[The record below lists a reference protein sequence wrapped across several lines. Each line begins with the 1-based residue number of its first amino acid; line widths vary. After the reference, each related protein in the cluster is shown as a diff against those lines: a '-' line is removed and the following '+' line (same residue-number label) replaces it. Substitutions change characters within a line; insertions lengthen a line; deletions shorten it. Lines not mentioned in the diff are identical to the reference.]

1 MSKQC
6 RLTTIDNPFSPFDDF
21 KNWFLFDEEHN
32 YHTCA
37 YLSRIARTSDQL
49 TDYENDLENERAID
63 EILENDFIG
72 IYMKVY
78 SSK

>member
-32 YHTCA
+32 YHTCS
-37 YLSRIARTSDQL
+37 YLSRIARTSDSL
-49 TDYENDLENERAID
+49 SESENELENERAID
-63 EILENDFIG
+63 EILEHDFLG
-72 IYMKVY
+72 IYIKVFA
-78 SSK
+78 SE

>member
-1 MSKQC
+1 MSRQC

-37 YLSRIARTSDQL
+37 YLSRIARTSDLL
-49 TDYENDLENERAID
+49 TDYENELENERAID
-63 EILENDFIG
+63 EIIENDFIG
-72 IYMKVY
+72 IYTKVY

>member
-1 MSKQC
+1 MSKRC
-6 RLTTIDNPFSPFDDF
+6 GLTTTDNPFNPFDDF

-37 YLSRIARTSDQL
+37 YLSRIARTSDSL
-49 TDYENDLENERAID
+49 SDYENELENERAID
-63 EILENDFIG
+63 EIIENDFIG
-72 IYMKVY
+72 IYIKVY

>member
-37 YLSRIARTSDQL
+37 YLSRIARTSDSL
-49 TDYENDLENERAID
+49 SDYENELENERAID
-63 EILENDFIG
+63 EIIENDFIG
-72 IYMKVY
+72 IYIKVY

>member
-21 KNWFLFDEEHN
+21 KNWLLFDEEHN

>member
-37 YLSRIARTSDQL
+37 YLSRIARTSDVL

-63 EILENDFIG
+63 EIIANDFIG
-72 IYMKVY
+72 IYIKVY

>member
-37 YLSRIARTSDQL
+37 YLSRIARTSDVL

-63 EILENDFIG
+63 EIIANDFIG